1 VSHGR
6 DRQTR
11 AGPALPA
18 TRAASRA
25 RNRQARAKSAG
36 ARTLRICAR
45 HGASNA
51 STSAHLCGRCAPDDA
66 YTQDRPSRRSRR
78 TATARDQRSLQRVLR
93 AARGFG
99 RCAQI
104 VICVRHGASNA
115 STSAHLCGMGTVVC
129 RWSAHRRERR
139 RRASAQRSTDRPAP
153 IVTAA
158 PTSNRAPLAAAAVAR
173 RSCRWV
179 ENRVGR
185 RPLRDAARL
194 RTKRRDPACTT
205 CRGCGLGVR
214 RPDTQAHDDMP
225 PAACCA
231 WRARSSHTET
241 GTGRTG
247 ASLPH
252 RPWPSKCP

>member
-1 VSHGR
+1 VSHG
-6 DRQTR
+6 
-11 AGPALPA
+11 
-18 TRAASRA
+18 
-25 RNRQARAKSAG
+25 RNRQARAKLAGRAHCGSARAMARATPQP
-36 ARTLRICAR
+36 ARTCAGGVLPRTLTLKTGHRIARAAQRRRGTSAPCNACCEPRGGSADARKLRICAR
-45 HGASNA
+45 HRASNA
-51 STSAHLCGRCAPDDA
+51 STSAHLCG
-66 YTQDRPSRRSRR
+66 DRNGRPPMERASSGA
-78 TATARDQRSLQRVLR
+78 TATSQ
-93 AARGFG
+93 
-99 RCAQI
+99 
-104 VICVRHGASNA
+104 GAS
-115 STSAHLCGMGTVVC
+115 S
-129 RWSAHRRERR
+129 
-139 RRASAQRSTDRPAP
+139 RATPPSQGAQRSTDRPAP

-179 ENRVGR
+179 ENRVGQ

-231 WRARSSHTET
+231 WRARSSHTEIR
-241 GTGRTG
+241 TGRTG